1 MRLNWVIQPPSFVRI
16 LFPGSLWR
24 GDKGRKVVYLTF
36 DDGPVPEQT
45 PWVLDLLNE
54 YGIKAT
60 FFCVGDNVRKHPEL
74 FNRVVSEGHTIG
86 NHTFNHIPYF
96 RRGISLADYCGNIAE
111 CDRVEDGKADFFR
124 APHGHVTP
132 WLTHRLTTPNGG
144 SLFSHVF
151 RNVVFWDVMPKDYDN
166 RLTPEQVF
174 ANVKDFVRCGSIIV
188 FHDSIKAGE
197 RMRFALENTIK
208 WLSSEGWSF
217 EKL

>member
-1 MRLNWVIQPPSFVRI
+1 MRVDWVIQPPSFVRA

-24 GDKGRKVVYLTF
+24 GNRNRKVVYLTF

-45 PWVLDLLNE
+45 PWVLDLLNK

-60 FFCVGDNVRKHPEL
+60 FFCVGDNVREHPEL
-74 FNRVVSEGHTIG
+74 FNRIVSEGHTVG

-96 RRGISLADYCGNIAE
+96 RRGVSFSDYCGNIAE
-111 CDRVEDGKADFFR
+111 CDRVEKYKADFFR

-132 WLTHRLTTPNGG
+132 WLTHKLTTCCDAFTK
-144 SLFSHVF
+144 LKTFKK
-151 RNVVFWDVMPKDYDN
+151 VVFWDVMPKDYDN

-174 ANVKDFVRCGSIIV
+174 SNVKDFVRCGSIIV

-197 RMRFALENTIK
+197 RMRYALEKTIE
-208 WLSSEGWSF
+208 WLSSEGWTF
-217 EKL
+217 DKL